1 MCLTVFDE
9 TASSYKRNELMRPK
23 VAGRNID
30 VYKVLLKLREEPL
43 KFLRSIG
50 KPTRCIYQTPFYRE
64 DVRFRFW
71 KAKMESMFGLGGTAD
86 FSGAFF
92 YMNNISKNW
101 WLCDGKVQFSD
112 NESYVC
118 PGFSAKDIENEGLVP
133 KRFYVNNG
141 IHAFV
146 DVPSDKFFAEWFKL
160 SEGYQSLEGAELVVF
175 KATIPKG
182 TEYYVGKDG
191 DIVAEKMIVHKK
203 KVKRVKKEDV
213 L

>member
-1 MCLTVFDE
+1 MCLIVFDE
-9 TASSYKRNELMRPK
+9 TTPSFKRNELMAPK

-30 VYKVLLKLREEPL
+30 VYKVLLKLQAEPL
-43 KFLRSIG
+43 KFLRHFG
-50 KPTRCIYQTPFYRE
+50 KSTRCVYQSPFYRE

-71 KAKMESMFGLGGTAD
+71 KAKMESIFGLAGIAD
-86 FSGAFF
+86 FPGAFF
-92 YMNNISKNW
+92 YVPNIW
-101 WLCDGKVQFSD
+101 RLCDGKVQFCD
-112 NESYVC
+112 ESYDY
-118 PGFSAKDIENEGLVP
+118 PGFSAEDIENEGLVP

-160 SEGYQSLEGAELVVF
+160 SADYQDLDGAELVVF

-191 DIVAEKMIVHKK
+191 DVVAEKMIIHKK
-203 KVKRVKKEDV
+203 KVKSAKKEDV